1 MNNHETAKDKPGMY
15 LPDYRIRD
23 TAPVIAF
30 SAGSSAPLSPHACPT
45 CRNLDIDCVCES
57 ERAS

>member
-1 MNNHETAKDKPGMY
+1 VNTQDNTKDKPGVYVMSPIRP
-15 LPDYRIRD
+15 LP
-23 TAPVIAF
+23 PVIAF
-30 SAGSSAPLSPHACPT
+30 GESTAPLSSDACPT